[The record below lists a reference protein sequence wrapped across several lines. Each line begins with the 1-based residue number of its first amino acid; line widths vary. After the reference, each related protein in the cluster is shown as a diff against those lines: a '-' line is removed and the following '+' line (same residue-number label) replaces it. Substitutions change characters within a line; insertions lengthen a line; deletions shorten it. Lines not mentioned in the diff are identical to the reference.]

1 MDSFIESV
9 KSEIKNLKLSIV
21 SIEDSEAA
29 YFYDVLKHKFRL
41 DYNSLFVWSELNRF
55 SDFSYGES
63 VNWEVLIQELMNDFN
78 SELFLC
84 ITNEEFYP
92 WPILKGKKGE
102 IVELIGSLPF
112 FEYFVFDSNFE
123 ELLFD
128 THDNFFRKVRIIQA

>member
-9 KSEIKNLKLSIV
+9 RSEIESLNLSIV
-21 SIEDSEAA
+21 SIEDNEAA
-29 YFYDVLKHKFRL
+29 CFYDVLKHKFRL
-41 DYNSLFVWSELNRF
+41 DYTSLFVWSELNRF

-102 IVELIGSLPF
+102 IVELIGSC
-112 FEYFVFDSNFE
+112 
-123 ELLFD
+123 
-128 THDNFFRKVRIIQA
+128 RINHACRSS

>member
-1 MDSFIESV
+1 MTSLIESA

-41 DYNSLFVWSELNRF
+41 DYNSLFIWSELNRF

-63 VNWEVLIQELMNDFN
+63 VNWGTLIQELMNDFN
-78 SELFLC
+78 TDIFLC

-92 WPILKGKKGE
+92 WPVLKGKKGE

-112 FEYFVFDSNFE
+112 FEYFVFDSNFD

-128 THDNFFRKVRIIQA
+128 THDNFFRKVRVIQT